1 MKLPN
6 SSLSWCRIAHR
17 ILQAVNTSL
26 MAEPCQPS
34 DSNPVFLWIANS
46 KRIKRSMTTPQPIA
60 AYVRAANSHDT
71 DSLLTSFTDD
81 SRVTD
86 EGQDYHGLDQIR
98 AWSNKVNE
106 QYYVALDILD
116 CVEVGNETVWT
127 VQVSGTFDGSPIQLP
142 LHVTLRADKIA
153 ALNIG

>member
-1 MKLPN
+1 
-6 SSLSWCRIAHR
+6 
-17 ILQAVNTSL
+17 
-26 MAEPCQPS
+26 
-34 DSNPVFLWIANS
+34 
-46 KRIKRSMTTPQPIA
+46 MTTPQPIA

-71 DSLLTSFTDD
+71 DSLLTCFTAD

-116 CVEVGNETVWT
+116 CAEVGNETVCT
-127 VQVSGTFDGSPIQLP
+127 VQVSGTFDGSPIQRP
-142 LHVTLRADKIA
+142 FHFTLRGDKIA